1 MTICIN
7 NDLQKQFVAPA
18 LPVPPLEYDQRYATD
33 LIRVLRLYF
42 NQIDN
47 FQNAVAGILNGTACE
62 GDMTPLP
69 VSIGGTN
76 VDAFNRLRV
85 SNPLTLFDSSH
96 RYADNNLWASSITG
110 TAAATFSADE
120 GLVNLTVGTANGDQ
134 IIRETIKVFAYQPGK
149 SLLIMNTF
157 VMGTAKANLRQR
169 VGYYGVAN
177 GMYFER
183 DGTSLYFVERSSV
196 TGSVVNTR
204 VAQQDWNQDTLD
216 GSGSVSNPSGLT
228 LDASKAQILYMDV
241 EWLGLG
247 TVRMGFIINGVF
259 IPAHNFNHA
268 NIITTTYITTASL
281 PLRYEM
287 TNTAATASASTLK
300 QVCSTVISEGGY
312 ELRGA
317 QLSAGN
323 TITSPRTLT
332 TAGTFYPVV
341 SIRLKSTR
349 LDAIVILT
357 AISILGISNN
367 ANYKWEVVASGTTTG
382 GTWVSAGTNSAVEYN
397 ITGSSFAV
405 GTGRILATGFF
416 QGSNQGSNSV
426 DILKEALFAS
436 QLEREPFTATPYELT
451 LACTAAA
458 NGNQVLGS
466 VDWEEIS
473 R

>member
-1 MTICIN
+1 MSILIEN
-7 NDLQKQFVAPA
+7 A
-18 LPVPPLEYDQRYATD
+18 LVVPPPNLPLAPGQYDSRYQEQFNN
-33 LIRVLRLYF
+33 VLRLYF
-42 NQIDN
+42 NRLDALLRQI
-47 FQNAVAGILNGTACE
+47 VT
-62 GDMTPLP
+62 TPSP
-69 VSIGGTN
+69 IPISIGGTN
-76 VDAFNRLRV
+76 VDAFGRVRV

-96 RYADNNLWASSITG
+96 RYADNNLWANSITG

-134 IIRETIKVFAYQPGK
+134 IIRETIKVFSYQPGK
-149 SLLIMNTF
+149 SLLVMSTF
-157 VMGTAKANLRQR
+157 VFGTAKANLRQR
-169 VGYYGVAN
+169 VGYYGAAN
-177 GMYFER
+177 GLYFER
-183 DGTSLYFVERSSV
+183 DGLNLYFVERSSV
-196 TGSVVNTR
+196 TGALTNTR
-204 VAQQDWNQDTLD
+204 VAQADWNQDPLD
-216 GSGSVSNPSGLT
+216 GTGPSGIT
-228 LDASKAQILYMDV
+228 LDASKAQILYMDI

-247 TVRMGFIINGVF
+247 TCRMGFIIDGVF
-259 IPAHNFNHA
+259 VPAHNFNHA
-268 NIITTTYITTASL
+268 NLVTTTYITTASL

-323 TITSPRTLT
+323 TITAPTTLT

-349 LDAIVILT
+349 LDGIVILT
-357 AISILGISNN
+357 AVSLLGITNN

-397 ITGSSFAV
+397 ITGTAFTV

-436 QLEREPFTATPYELT
+436 QLERDPFTATAYELT
-451 LACTAAA
+451 LACTSAS
-458 NGNQVLGS
+458 NGDQILAS
-466 VDWEEIS
+466 MDWEEIS

>member
-1 MTICIN
+1 
-7 NDLQKQFVAPA
+7 VATTSP
-18 LPVPPLEYDQRYATD
+18 
-33 LIRVLRLYF
+33 I
-42 NQIDN
+42 
-47 FQNAVAGILNGTACE
+47 
-62 GDMTPLP
+62 P

-76 VDAFNRLRV
+76 VDAFGRMRV

-96 RYADNNLWASSITG
+96 RYADNNLWANSITG

-120 GLVNLTVGTANGDQ
+120 GLMNLTVGTANGDQ
-134 IIRETIKVFAYQPGK
+134 IIRETIKVFSYQPGK
-149 SLLIMNTF
+149 SLLVMNTF
-157 VMGTAKANLRQR
+157 VFGEAKVNLRQR
-169 VGYYGVAN
+169 AGYYGAAN
-177 GMYFER
+177 GLYFER
-183 DGTSLYFVERSSV
+183 DGTNLYFVERSSV

-204 VAQQDWNQDTLD
+204 VAQSDWNQDPLNGT
-216 GSGSVSNPSGLT
+216 GPSGIT

-247 TVRMGFIINGVF
+247 TVRMGFIIDGVF
-259 IPAHNFNHA
+259 VPAHNFNHA
-268 NIITTTYITTASL
+268 NLITTTYITTASL

-287 TNTAATASASTLK
+287 TNTGATASASTLK

-317 QLSAGN
+317 QLTAGT
-323 TITSPRTLT
+323 TITTPKTLT

-341 SIRLKSTR
+341 SIRLKTTR

-357 AISILGISNN
+357 AISILGITNN

-397 ITGSSFAV
+397 ITGTAFTV

-436 QLEREPFTATPYELT
+436 QLERDPFTATAYELT
-451 LACTAAA
+451 LACTAAS
-458 NGNQVLGS
+458 NGDQVLGS
-466 VDWEEIS
+466 LDWEEIS